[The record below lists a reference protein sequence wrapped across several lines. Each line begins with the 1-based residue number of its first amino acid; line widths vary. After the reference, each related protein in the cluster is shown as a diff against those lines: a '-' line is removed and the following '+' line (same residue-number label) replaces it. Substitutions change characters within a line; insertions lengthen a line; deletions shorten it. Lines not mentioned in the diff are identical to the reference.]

1 MSGRVNHFC
10 GKINFATEPKFMA
23 ESETA
28 RNANNKGTM
37 VLMILG
43 AKRSSTIATIH
54 LPMLVLALNKEAFH
68 KYIVIER
75 NLPFYKTQHPS
86 PQKLHLGKE
95 YVCYSTRQKVL
106 STNEKVLYYDEGLQ
120 C

>member
-1 MSGRVNHFC
+1 MSGELSHFYR
-10 GKINFATEPKFMA
+10 KINFAAEPESMA

-28 RNANNKGTM
+28 HNVNSKGTTI
-37 VLMILG
+37 LTILG

-54 LPMLVLALNKEAFH
+54 LPMLVVALNKEAFH
-68 KYIVIER
+68 KYIIIER

-86 PQKLHLGKE
+86 QQKLHPGKE
-95 YVCYSTRQKVL
+95 YGCSSTQQKVL
-106 STNEKVLYYDEGLQ
+106 STNERVLYYDEGLQ